1 MAVLRDPIVGC
12 PWDKEQTHGSIILYV
27 LEEAHEVADSIRQDD
42 QKALC
47 AELGD
52 LLLQVLMHSQIAM
65 EQKNFDFTEV
75 VIGIKNKLIRRH
87 PHVFAKQRSLT
98 KEEVDVLWEEIK
110 NQETEGKVSKTP
122 FTDNLQNKVRSQNAV
137 AGAILISKKIKQV
150 GFDWSNMEHIW
161 RKFKDEVEE
170 LKEAIYS
177 KDLKNVKEELGDT
190 IFTLVNIARW
200 LNLNPEEAIS
210 STNKKFLER
219 FAYIESALDGE
230 IYNQPLEKFEFFWAE
245 AKQNIEKNKR

>member
-1 MAVLRDPIVGC
+1 MDHI
-12 PWDKEQTHGSIILYV
+12 
-27 LEEAHEVADSIRQDD
+27 
-42 QKALC
+42 
-47 AELGD
+47 
-52 LLLQVLMHSQIAM
+52 
-65 EQKNFDFTEV
+65 
-75 VIGIKNKLIRRH
+75 
-87 PHVFAKQRSLT
+87 
-98 KEEVDVLWEEIK
+98 
-110 NQETEGKVSKTP
+110 
-122 FTDNLQNKVRSQNAV
+122 
-137 AGAILISKKIKQV
+137 
-150 GFDWSNMEHIW
+150 WSNMEHIW
-161 RKFKDEVEE
+161 RKFKEEVEE